1 MASRRL
7 ARQYS
12 LMMLYGIDTRGEQTV
27 TWSIWPMLEAAE
39 ELEPAESALSRRAV
53 LEGEKEFSASLSNGV
68 CSNLQAIDQLIS
80 RTSTNWRIDRMPT
93 IDRNILRLGIYE
105 IVFREDI
112 PIGASINEAIE
123 LAKLFCANGRQSHQ
137 FINGVLDRVAK
148 DIHLQE
154 EVLSQSMRT
163 RVLSDVIKDQ
173 NQNNNQ

>member
-7 ARQYS
+7 ARQYT
-12 LMMLYGIDTRGEQTV
+12 LMMLYGIDARDQQGL
-27 TWSIWPMLEAAE
+27 TWSIWPMLDVVE
-39 ELEPAESALSRRAV
+39 ELEPAESPLSRRAV
-53 LEGEKEFSASLSNGV
+53 LEGEREFSMSLSNGV
-68 CSNLQAIDQLIS
+68 STNLQVIDMLIS

-137 FINGVLDRVAK
+137 FINGVLDRIAK
-148 DIHLQE
+148 DPDLQA
-154 EVLSQSMRT
+154 EVLSQSTRN
-163 RVLSDVIKDQ
+163 RVLSDVLKDQ
-173 NQNNNQ
+173 K